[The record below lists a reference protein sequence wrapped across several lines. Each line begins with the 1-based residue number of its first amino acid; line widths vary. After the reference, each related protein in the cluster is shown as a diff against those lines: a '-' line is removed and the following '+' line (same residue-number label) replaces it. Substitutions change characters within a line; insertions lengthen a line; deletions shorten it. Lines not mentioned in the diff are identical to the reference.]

1 MERIRGRSFLKMST
15 KQAAKAVILGMI
27 FSLGIYAAAPG
38 EAAAKKPLV
47 IAEQGSFTVGGT
59 YKQHPGTF
67 AQENFTSPEGQ
78 RAYGDFAY
86 VEYQKP
92 VKAKR
97 LPLIF
102 QHGGAQSKRT
112 WESTPDGREGF
123 GTLFVRSGYS
133 VYLVDQPRSGEAN
146 LSTEAVTPDTPWA
159 GNPMYGDKTLYLLS
173 RVGHYDAEGNPVP
186 NEQFLA
192 GDKYYQAFQQ
202 CWTIG
207 SGPLDNDLNADVLAQ
222 LVNRQKDGA
231 VLVTHS
237 MGGTIGW
244 RTAIRTDKVRG
255 IIAYEPGGTPFVFPE
270 TEMPKVTE
278 ARFKA
283 LSASAV
289 GVPMEDFLK
298 LTKIPV
304 VLYYGDH
311 IKLGSDNVGE
321 DKWGTEFAMAQQFVA
336 AINRHGGDATLVHL
350 PDIGIRGNSH
360 FLMQEK
366 NNQQIQQ
373 LALSWLHEKGLDK

>member
-1 MERIRGRSFLKMST
+1 MERIRRRSFLKMST